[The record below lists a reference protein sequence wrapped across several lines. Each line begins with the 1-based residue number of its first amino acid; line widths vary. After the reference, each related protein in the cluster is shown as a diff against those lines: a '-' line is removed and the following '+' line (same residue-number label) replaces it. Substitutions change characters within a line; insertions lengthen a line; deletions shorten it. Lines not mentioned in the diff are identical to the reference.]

1 MAKRKLSAEEKHR
14 ISEDRRNKE
23 VLAHPDKM
31 IAVHVEDETDEAGE
45 PVVTVHYV
53 GEAGST
59 ESRRDRS

>member
-1 MAKRKLSAEEKHR
+1 MAKRKLTAEEKNR

-31 IAVHVEDETDEAGE
+31 IAVHVEDETDETGE

-53 GEAGST
+53 GEAKST
-59 ESRRDRS
+59 EWRRDRS